1 LFRFATDE
9 EIREKLHSEPGFISP
24 VGLKENL
31 AKGTKLTIVADES
44 LHGVRNC
51 FGGANKKNK
60 DYFNINF
67 DRDYKV
73 DIEGDI
79 AMAQPGFIS
88 LDGKVLVEKRG
99 IEVGNIFQLGYY
111 YSKKMTDATFVD
123 KEGKKKPFYMGCYG
137 IGLGRTLATLVEV
150 YHDSK
155 GIIWPKSVAPY
166 QAHLLVISEKKEVIS
181 KSEEIYKKLCDT
193 GVEILYDDREDVS
206 AGEKFADADL
216 IGIPVRL
223 VVSERNG
230 DKIEYKERDKKE
242 SELLDLEE
250 IIQKLKKS

>member
-1 LFRFATDE
+1 
-9 EIREKLHSEPGFISP
+9 
-24 VGLKENL
+24 
-31 AKGTKLTIVADES
+31 
-44 LHGVRNC
+44 
-51 FGGANKKNK
+51 
-60 DYFNINF
+60 
-67 DRDYKV
+67 
-73 DIEGDI
+73 
-79 AMAQPGFIS
+79 M
-88 LDGKVLVEKRG
+88 
-99 IEVGNIFQLGYY
+99 
-111 YSKKMTDATFVD
+111 
-123 KEGKKKPFYMGCYG
+123 
-137 IGLGRTLATLVEV
+137 
-150 YHDSK
+150 
-155 GIIWPKSVAPY
+155 APY

-193 GVEILYDDREDVS
+193 GVEVLYDDREDVS